1 MTFQTKMI
9 LKTLGKIGFVL
20 GSMFLVIVGA
30 CSVLIDP
37 DQPEPTETKQEQVY
51 QKPTEAVN
59 EMIRYRYKNGEI
71 GTLPNHP
78 QAGRGVQ
85 IFK

>member
-1 MTFQTKMI
+1 MTKNEKNI
-9 LKTLGKIGFVL
+9 TLNVF
-20 GSMFLVIVGA
+20 MFLGMTALVIGII
-30 CSVLIDP
+30 CWLFNDP

-59 EMIRYRYKNGEI
+59 EMIRYRYRDGTT

-78 QAGRGVQ
+78 QAGRGKQ
-85 IFK
+85 IFKH